1 MDHLLFLAQER
12 MEWLQVTLHSGSRS
26 FSHSLASVRDSA
38 RGFYLESVNAV
49 KNQRLS
55 GELVE
60 KVRAWLMKLKEV
72 LDDFRPSEL
81 YNRLWIFLLTE
92 VTRTHI
98 YFGGVCFLFGGIIGI
113 TVGMK
118 LRSSVVAPQ
127 RMRAV
132 VTNSYRGI
140 EAIGVVEDVVAPRI
154 VQPNQVL
161 VQVKAAGID
170 YLDIKVAEGY
180 GRVLRRQLNKYNPNT
195 EGEFPVVLG
204 RDCSG
209 IVVAVGK
216 NVSKVEQG
224 NEVWLAC
231 PFYHPGTLSEY
242 VVVADDLVAPK
253 PSQLTFEG
261 AAALPYSIMTAWDAL
276 VTQGGL
282 GPDSTAGKRIL
293 VHAGVSGVGV
303 VAIQLVRA
311 WGGHVTTTVSSRA
324 APLAHMLGADDVI
337 TYDNSNFD
345 KELMLREKYD
355 VILNTVGE
363 VLHESCLKHCVP
375 GGLVVTATSSQLA
388 SDSYGYVT
396 GALYSLGMRLWY
408 WFTQAPWL
416 TGGRWGTLEVCGSVL
431 DSVAPLVEAGRLQAV
446 VDKAY
451 SAQDAEVAFGH
462 VAKGEQIGR
471 TVVRFSNNPPVR
483 NLGMAFWQDH

>member
-12 MEWLQVTLHSGSRS
+12 
-26 FSHSLASVRDSA
+26 ADSA
-38 RGFYLESVNAV
+38 RLALHSAGSQLTSRLSTLKDGARTALQSSLDAV
-49 KNQRLS
+49 KNQRFS
-55 GELVE
+55 EEVAE
-60 KVRAWLMKLKEV
+60 RIRSWLAQLKEALSAV
-72 LDDFRPSEL
+72 SPSKI
-81 YNRLWIFLLTE
+81 YDRVFIVFITE

-98 YFGGVCFLFGGIIGI
+98 YFGGVCFCLGGIFGI
-113 TVGMK
+113 LLGMR
-118 LRSSVVAPQ
+118 LRSSLVAPQ

-132 VTNSYRGI
+132 VINSYRGI
-140 EAIGVVEDVVAPRI
+140 EAIGVVEDIVAPRI
-154 VQPNQVL
+154 VDPHQVL

-170 YLDIKVAEGY
+170 YLDIRVAQGY

-195 EGEFPVVLG
+195 DGEFPAVLG

-209 IVVAVGK
+209 VVVAVGRD
-216 NVSKVEQG
+216 VSRVEPG
-224 NEVWLAC
+224 EEVWLAV

-242 VVVADDLVAPK
+242 VVVSEELVAPK

-276 VTQGGL
+276 VTQAGL
-282 GPDSTAGKRIL
+282 GPDSTAGKRVL

-303 VAIQLVRA
+303 VAVQLVRA
-311 WGGHVTTTVSSRA
+311 WGGSVTTTVSSRA
-324 APLAHMLGADDVI
+324 AQLAHMLGAEDVI

-355 VILNTVGE
+355 VILNTVGQ
-363 VLHESCLKHCVP
+363 VLHEPCLKYCLP
-375 GGLVVTATSSQLA
+375 DGIVVTTASSLLA
-388 SDSYGYVT
+388 SDSYGYMM
-396 GALYSLGMRLWY
+396 GGLYSLYMRARY
-408 WFTQAPWL
+408 WFIKAPWL
-416 TGGRWGTLEVCGSVL
+416 SGGRWGTLEVKGQVL
-431 DSVAPLVEAGRLQAV
+431 EKVVPLVNAGQLQAV

-451 SAQDAEVAFGH
+451 SAQDAEVAFAH

-471 TVVRFSNNPPVR
+471 TVLRFSINTPIR

>member
-1 MDHLLFLAQER
+1 MDHLLFLVQER

-60 KVRAWLMKLKEV
+60 KVRGWLMKLKEV

-81 YNRLWIFLLTE
+81 YNRLWVFLLTE
-92 VTRTHI
+92 VTRTHM
-98 YFGGVCFLFGGIIGI
+98 YFGGICFVFGGIIGI

-132 VTNSYRGI
+132 ITNSYRGI

-282 GPDSTAGKRIL
+282 GPDSTAGKR
-293 VHAGVSGVGV
+293 
-303 VAIQLVRA
+303 
-311 WGGHVTTTVSSRA
+311 
-324 APLAHMLGADDVI
+324 
-337 TYDNSNFD
+337 
-345 KELMLREKYD
+345 YD

-396 GALYSLGMRLWY
+396 GALYSLGMRLRY

-431 DSVAPLVEAGRLQAV
+431 ESVAPLVEAGRLQAV